1 MVDTTTQEQFQAYLD
16 GIGYKATF
24 EKAQAMFEHS
34 RWNGK
39 NLCKLDEDVVRLLA
53 EDTVVGSI
61 E

>member
-16 GIGYKATF
+16 GIGYKAAF

-39 NLCKLDEDVVRLLA
+39 NLCKLDEDVALLL
-53 EDTVVGSI
+53 
-61 E
+61 